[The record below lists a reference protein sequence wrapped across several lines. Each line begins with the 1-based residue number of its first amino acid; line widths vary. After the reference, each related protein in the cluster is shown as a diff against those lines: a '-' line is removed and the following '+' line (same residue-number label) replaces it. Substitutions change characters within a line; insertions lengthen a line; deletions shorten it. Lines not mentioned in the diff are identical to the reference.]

1 MVACA
6 SGFGPVAFPFP
17 MSIVRPSVFVAGI
30 FAVVAL
36 VARADADEAEF
47 APVVFFPPP
56 PPVYGTPIEDR
67 PLSSARFWRG
77 RRVTAPDGLAE
88 FVAEDFYPA
97 LSTRLYALELDPGVE
112 TRLRDYRA
120 RRQQLLGA
128 LLDQFVV
135 VHAAAPAEREK
146 AWRALAEQQ
155 STALAALEVELEALT
170 QDVIRRRGTRNVDW
184 NAARRWTVAS
194 LTARNDWTLKEA
206 EFQVLRATAFYAPGL
221 LPAQRGMLR
230 ELAMELQPL
239 ARRARGLPVPGSDSD
254 AIFFSPE
261 TTRLRLP
268 AGASATLREAFAAYN
283 ARKFALKAELRDVV
297 LAVDGRPLAAQAEAF
312 GALAD
317 RQWPQFAELERL
329 ADDVRV
335 ELAPVLDASSPPAPP
350 WIPSDLMASIHRYNE
365 ERDSYFGE
373 MKHQA
378 HVAAARVPRPT
389 PSSSADERE
398 QQQRLVAERQGQAR
412 HEAALE
418 FQRAHR
424 ERFSS
429 LKTQFNHIR
438 EALALIAARQTD
450 PKTGQPLDADTLL
463 RRHTTS
469 MAEFDAYGRES
480 AIYANYRRAM
490 LEPGLSPEQRRLLF
504 RSAHVGL
511 AQPLPPG
518 ELLPTRASKIP
529 HPPW

>member
-1 MVACA
+1 
-6 SGFGPVAFPFP
+6 
-17 MSIVRPSVFVAGI
+17 MSIVRPFFLVAGI
-30 FAVVAL
+30 VAVAAF
-36 VARADADEAEF
+36 VARAAGNETEF

-56 PPVYGTPIEDR
+56 PPVYGTPIEER

-112 TRLRDYRA
+112 SRLREYRA
-120 RRQQLLGA
+120 RRQQLLSA

-135 VHAAAPAEREK
+135 LHAATPAEREK
-146 AWRALAEQQ
+146 AWRTLAEAQ
-155 STALAALEVELEALT
+155 SPALAALDIELEALT

-194 LTARNDWTLKEA
+194 LAARNDWTLKEA
-206 EFQVLRATAFYAPGL
+206 EFQVLRAAAFYGPGL

-230 ELAMELQPL
+230 ELAMEAQPL

-268 AGASATLREAFAAYN
+268 AGASAALREAFAAYN
-283 ARKFALKAELRDVV
+283 ARKSALKADVRATV
-297 LAVDGRPLAAQAEAF
+297 LAVDGRPLAAQAEAYA
-312 GALAD
+312 ALAD
-317 RQWPQFAELERL
+317 RQWPQLADLERL

-350 WIPSDLMASIHRYNE
+350 WIPAELMASIHRYNE

-378 HVAAARVPRPT
+378 DLAAARVPRPT

-418 FQRAHR
+418 FQRVHR
-424 ERFSS
+424 ERFSA
-429 LKTQFNHIR
+429 LQTQFNQIR
-438 EALALIAARQTD
+438 DALALIAARQTD

-469 MAEFDAYGRES
+469 MAEFDAYGRET
-480 AIYANYRRAM
+480 AIYVNYRRAM

-504 RSAHVGL
+504 KSAHTGL

-518 ELLPTRASKIP
+518 ELLPLRTSKLP